1 MEWPYST
8 SLADCEKEPLP
19 SDGDAYNRHS
29 DYNDND
35 DHDDGGGGGAGDAGG
50 RRSPLPPPL
59 PPSTRHKPQDSPRSA
74 KVSFI
79 FGGDPPRNVRGNYEC
94 LLECP
99 DVPAHRPPYLRHNMD
114 LLQDSMP
121 FHYGSGGG
129 SSGPHVYSNI
139 GGEGCTEEPLL
150 RDLCY
155 ADTTDDAEDEDDASC
170 EEDSTGGTPVNDE
183 EAGSGNR
190 NHVPNCLNLA
200 MAQGGLA
207 AAAGKTTFLTLS
219 GSTDDIIDLTAL
231 PPPEGDDAV
240 AVDDDNDTLLETL
253 NLAIAAPPPGFRDS
267 SDEDAA
273 PEGRPL
279 STSDIDDIPVSL
291 IDAVPTCEDGGEGSR
306 EAAERRLENAVT
318 NTLQA
323 LQALSV
329 ADQRP
334 PPRPHAP
341 GSNPGLSYLRKV

>member
-1 MEWPYST
+1 MESSDAMNLACLTAGYYRLLVDSRRSIFNMAHCNSMGGEDGSPDRILEWPYST
-8 SLADCEKEPLP
+8 SLTDCEKEPLP

-29 DYNDND
+29 DYNDNA

-50 RRSPLPPPL
+50 RRSPPPPPL

-79 FGGDPPRNVRGNYEC
+79 FGGDPPRNVRGNYER
-94 LLECP
+94 LLESP

-114 LLQDSMP
+114 
-121 FHYGSGGG
+121 FG
-129 SSGPHVYSNI
+129 SNI
-139 GGEGCTEEPLL
+139 GGEGCAEEPLL

-155 ADTTDDAEDEDDASC
+155 ADTTDDAEDDEDASC

-183 EAGSGNR
+183 EAGNGNG
-190 NHVPNCLNLA
+190 NHVPNCLNMA
-200 MAQGGLA
+200 IAQGGLA

-231 PPPEGDDAV
+231 PPPEGDDPV
-240 AVDDDNDTLLETL
+240 AVDDGDDALLETL

-279 STSDIDDIPVSL
+279 STSDNDDIPS
-291 IDAVPTCEDGGEGSR
+291 
-306 EAAERRLENAVT
+306 
-318 NTLQA
+318 
-323 LQALSV
+323 
-329 ADQRP
+329 
-334 PPRPHAP
+334 H
-341 GSNPGLSYLRKV
+341 